1 MASTTTRPDGTAFTC
16 EKRPATGSRGMVVTN
31 HPLASAAGAEMLAG
45 GGNAVDAA
53 VASLFA
59 LTVVEPMMVGIF
71 GAGHAQL
78 LLPGR
83 AHTVIDGYTT
93 APAASRPD
101 MYRPASDTWPDYM

>member
-1 MASTTTRPDGTAFTC
+1 
-16 EKRPATGSRGMVVTN
+16 MVVTN

-45 GGNAVDAA
+45 GGNAIDAA
-53 VASLFA
+53 VAALFA

-71 GAGHAQL
+71 GAGHAQIFL
-78 LLPGR
+78 RGG

-101 MYRPASDTWPDYM
+101 MYRPISDTWPDYLEVEGRENTVGLRSAGVPGTLKAWC